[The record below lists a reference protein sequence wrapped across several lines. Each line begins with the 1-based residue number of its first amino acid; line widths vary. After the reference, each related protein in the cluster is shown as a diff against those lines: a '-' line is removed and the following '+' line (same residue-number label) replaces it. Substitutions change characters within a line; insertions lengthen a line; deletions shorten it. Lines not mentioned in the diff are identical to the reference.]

1 MRMSKEVKA
10 SLSAK
15 SILTSVSIATPRRTL
30 EETKPLSEGWDLSI
44 FKVICETCS
53 SQIQSVSL
61 QRPLQRRER
70 DGVPREKGK
79 ADIGKD
85 ENKPYKNGRAK
96 AEQHRKLRGLGC
108 PRDCLNF
115 CLLCASGD
123 CSIWNAIVIKCYANV
138 DLWFGA
144 LL

>member
-1 MRMSKEVKA
+1 MKVEIYLFSRLSVKLA
-10 SLSAK
+10 PPNPERKLAK
-15 SILTSVSIATPRRTL
+15 ATA
-30 EETKPLSEGWDLSI
+30 EK
-44 FKVICETCS
+44 
-53 SQIQSVSL
+53 
-61 QRPLQRRER
+61 RER

-123 CSIWNAIVIKCYANV
+123 CSI
-138 DLWFGA
+138 
-144 LL
+144 